1 MRKFRY
7 LKKFENFKDLD
18 DVLDKISKKGYVSL
32 NDKEKEY
39 IENWNE
45 KAKLDRNIDVLE
57 NTSFIIEI
65 KDIDEEVDFYN
76 FNVVLRYKKDNKKYK
91 GNIVIDKL
99 NPINFDYYLK
109 DNTGND
115 IDISPIDFYEL
126 DSLIQSMVEKN
137 INENFIPI
145 NESNKN
151 NYDILSQNFV
161 KEKNNK
167 YYIWNIMENKWVTLS
182 FSNLLRFLLFSYI
195 TQYNKDDE
203 ILLQIKNDVNNENYT
218 NLVKYYDMLA
228 SNNTFYR
235 KNIKD
240 ILNVDMSGK
249 NLNKIYDLDII
260 EKMWLK
266 KDELFKSEILANE
279 IKKQIRINSKTEMS
293 ENYVIELINKGY
305 LFDDKYN
312 AEHSSIEEDKKG
324 IDLLLI
330 PKELKY
336 GKKDERLKGQVKMTL
351 GKSKSEYRINKIEN
365 SEKIIIYDSNISIGD
380 VNKKVVDYLFLFLS
394 DKQKIVSINTKDII
408 NIERKDNSWIINLIK
423 GTSKRLE
430 VIDVKKHKTVYN

>member
-249 NLNKIYDLDII
+249 NLNKIYDLVTDGHYMQINVSSLYPQHPNH
-260 EKMWLK
+260 KLVK
-266 KDELFKSEILANE
+266 KLLSHQLVHFVATDAHDLSHRPMQLDYGYQF
-279 IKKQIRINSKTEMS
+279 IKN
-293 ENYVIELINKGY
+293 N
-305 LFDDKYN
+305 
-312 AEHSSIEEDKKG
+312 
-324 IDLLLI
+324 
-330 PKELKY
+330 Y
-336 GKKDERLKGQVKMTL
+336 GKKMADALFFINPQKVINNENIKIEEYQEI
-351 GKSKSEYRINKIEN
+351 KSKR
-365 SEKIIIYDSNISIGD
+365 
-380 VNKKVVDYLFLFLS
+380 FLWF
-394 DKQKIVSINTKDII
+394 
-408 NIERKDNSWIINLIK
+408 
-423 GTSKRLE
+423 
-430 VIDVKKHKTVYN
+430 